1 MGCLFSKLTIDGQL
15 YSNHA
20 SVINFAKFCSQASL
34 LLRSLVWQMLE
45 REQALEYGDMAR
57 SDSIITLTSP
67 ARRSWR
73 QMFSSLCWGS

>member
-1 MGCLFSKLTIDGQL
+1 M
-15 YSNHA
+15 
-20 SVINFAKFCSQASL
+20 
-34 LLRSLVWQMLE
+34 WQMLE

>member
-1 MGCLFSKLTIDGQL
+1 
-15 YSNHA
+15 
-20 SVINFAKFCSQASL
+20 
-34 LLRSLVWQMLE
+34 MLE

-73 QMFSSLCWGS
+73 QMFSSLCLGS